1 MTIMKKGIHR
11 ESTLGLALLA
21 LITIAQF
28 AIIPAAY
35 SSSLTS
41 DNIVVLCT
49 TYRNIHYT
57 NDYDF
62 QTGTTME
69 FDAPPLT
76 GWQFDYI
83 NVNFG
88 CEVGGVTGGNVT
100 EVYSIEGGYI
110 ESCGLG

>member
-11 ESTLGLALLA
+11 ESILGLALLA
-21 LITIAQF
+21 LITVAQF
-28 AIIPAAY
+28 AIIPAAH

-41 DNIVVLCT
+41 DDIVVLST
-49 TYRNIHYT
+49 TYRSIHYT
-57 NDYDF
+57 NDYNF
-62 QTGTTME
+62 RTGTTLE
-69 FDAPPLT
+69 FEAPALN

-83 NVNFG
+83 YVNFG
-88 CEVGGVTGGNVT
+88 CEVGGVTEDNVT